1 MKEVVFFQ
9 KNHRIRKRTE
19 FSRYNPNDQKQTGK
33 IKDNMQIDDKW
44 RLNRKKND
52 FARSCPGLLNSLA
65 EAKGKT
71 VEKVIPLTKQGDSVI
86 LFEGG
91 FFLIG
96 SFGPVMPPEI
106 LEGLNLLR
114 EFIEPVYPDFY
125 RELDRMSAEDRELSR
140 LAKLENILGA
150 IRNNAKNLPELKDAL
165 RKALLDL
172 ESGTVDPQCQTS
184 PPKPS
189 EFSGD
194 PGKQKK

>member
-1 MKEVVFFQ
+1 MWGNME
-9 KNHRIRKRTE
+9 R
-19 FSRYNPNDQKQTGK
+19 S
-33 IKDNMQIDDKW
+33 MQIDDKW

-52 FARSCPGLLNSLA
+52 FARSCPALLTSLSDA
-65 EAKGKT
+65 QGKT
-71 VEKVIPLTKQGDSVI
+71 VERVIPLTKQGDSVI
-86 LFEGG
+86 LFKGG

-96 SFGPVMPPEI
+96 SFGPVMPPEL

-114 EFIEPVYPDFY
+114 EFIEPVFPDFY
-125 RELDRMSAEDRELSR
+125 RELDRMSIEDRELSR

-172 ESGTVDPQCQTS
+172 ESGTIPEAQCQI
-184 PPKPS
+184 PS
-189 EFSGD
+189 ELPGD